1 MRRLLLILACLLVLV
16 LIAAPFVIAW
26 AAVYTEGGAQFLARR
41 VPRQIGDIGLEIV
54 GVSGTVAGGL
64 RVERVEIDHPL
75 VHLTFTGIDGRVT
88 PAPLMLQTIR
98 VQQGHVASALI
109 EVKRRTRPATQSA
122 PVFLPHWLLI
132 SVEQGNVDH
141 AVLKVYNGAH
151 LEANGISGAAV
162 IRSHVI
168 RFFQADG
175 VLEDVR
181 ISGHGDL
188 KAADPIGLDVEGRMY
203 WQPHGQPSWD
213 VAGNARGDLNVLHVV
228 AHSTSPFSAD
238 ASGQMLD
245 LTGHFHWVGHAVVR
259 AFNLSAWGLSD
270 TVLGTVT
277 GQVAA
282 SGEGNHFRGH
292 GPVTP
297 AGLHAGEFD
306 AQFEGY
312 YADRVLTATHMEAR
326 HTGSGAHALASGTF
340 GIVDNGP
347 LLDLSGSWNDF
358 RWPLAAREPLVKSA
372 AGSFTLRGILPY
384 KVHLRGRG
392 QAGTL
397 PEMPV
402 DADATLGKDSFE
414 FHPAEIELFGGHAS
428 VSGVL
433 AWSPAQSW
441 SVSGSATG
449 IDPAALR
456 PDLPGSL
463 NFGFSAS
470 GGFDPK
476 NSFDASFSGVSGKLR
491 GLSAAGSGSLS
502 HSGNT
507 WTFAAVRVGLGTSSL
522 ALDGRLS
529 DSADLRFALAT
540 QDLSLLGP
548 GNRGVLRASGT
559 WRGTLVNPAIVAT
572 AHGSGIDYQ
581 GIKVDALDAD
591 IDFDPQALQR
601 ESKIDVHARH
611 LTWQGRT
618 ADTLSLT
625 LSGPPSAYRLQLSGS
640 GTGLAGS
647 AAATGVYSNGSF
659 VGVLS
664 AFSVKG
670 SEALQLSLEHPVS
683 FMASPAEARIEWL
696 CLVGTPGSMCVD
708 GNWTPARWSSTV
720 MASQL
725 PLRTLTAGMTP
736 AVDYLGTINVLARA
750 QGGAQ
755 LPLTG
760 TLRAELANAELVHK
774 LASHKVQHTRLGSGT
789 VTVAATPA
797 VVHAEATLKDSEVGT
812 LAGKF
817 EAQRTSTRWQDM
829 PLAGELRASTSQ
841 LGLISLY
848 LPEVDRVTGH
858 IDANL
863 TAAGTVGEPHLN
875 GQVKLSDGE
884 IVNYQ
889 VNIGLRAVNFDAHL
903 SDSGLDFNGSA
914 KAGAGQVKANGHLE
928 WREQLPYGRFHL
940 EGSNLRVAD
949 VREAQIDAS
958 PNLDFNV
965 SGRRIEVTG
974 DVTVPFARIAP
985 RDITN
990 AVRTSPDEVI
1000 VGTEPEDPSKRF
1012 EVLSTITLTLG
1023 ERVNVDASGLQARI
1037 IGGITVKSGY
1047 DPITRGTGELSVAEG
1062 KYMAYGRLLDIK
1074 RGRLIFNGPIDDPGL
1089 DVRAQK
1095 EFPDVTAGVDVKG
1108 TLQNPRLSFFS
1119 DPPLPQSQIQSLLV
1133 SGGAI
1138 DVAQSRAP
1146 GSTAGA
1152 GVSGGNYAI
1161 GQAAAILGQQY
1172 GGLVGIQNVGLE
1184 TDLTNATSL
1193 VLGSYLS
1200 PRLYVSYGVSLTQ
1213 QLNIIKMRYT
1223 LGDHWAVKVEAG
1235 QAQGA
1240 DLVYTIEH

>member
-1 MRRLLLILACLLVLV
+1 MRRLLLILACLLVLIFV
-16 LIAAPFVIAW
+16 AAPFVIAW
-26 AAVYTEGGAQFLARR
+26 VAVYTEAGAQFLVRR
-41 VPRQIGDIGLEIV
+41 VPRQIGDVGLEIV
-54 GVSGTVAGGL
+54 GVTGTIAGGL
-64 RVERVEIDHPL
+64 HVERVEIDHPL
-75 VHLTFTGIDGRVT
+75 VHLTFTDIDGRVA
-88 PAPLMLQTIR
+88 PAPLLLQTIR
-98 VQQGHVASALI
+98 VPQGHLASALI
-109 EVKRRTRPATQSA
+109 QAKRRTRPATPSQ

-132 SVEQGNVDH
+132 SVEQASVDH
-141 AVLKVYNGAH
+141 VVITAYNGVR
-151 LEANGISGAAV
+151 LEGSGINGAAV

-168 RFFQADG
+168 RLFQADG
-175 VLEDVR
+175 MLEGVH
-181 ISGHGDL
+181 ISAHGDL
-188 KAADPIGLDVEGRMY
+188 NAADPLGLNLEGAMH
-203 WQPHGQPSWD
+203 WQPQGQPAWD
-213 VAGNARGDLNVLHVV
+213 VAGSARGDLNALQIV

-245 LTGHFHWVGHAVVR
+245 LTGHFHWVGDAVVH
-259 AFNLSAWGLSD
+259 AFRLSPWGIPD

-277 GQVAA
+277 GHVAA
-282 SGEGNHFRGH
+282 SGEGNHFSGH
-292 GPVTP
+292 GPLTP
-297 AGLHAGEFD
+297 AGLHAGEFE
-306 AQFEGY
+306 AQFEGF

-326 HTGSGAHALASGTF
+326 HASSGAHAVASGTF
-340 GIVDNGP
+340 GIVDHGP
-347 LLDLSGSWNDF
+347 LLDLSGSWTDF
-358 RWPLAAREPLVKSA
+358 RWPLAGREAVLKSA
-372 AGSFTLRGILPY
+372 VGSFTLQGILPY

-392 QAGTL
+392 QAAAL
-397 PEMPV
+397 PEMPLEV
-402 DADATLGKDSFE
+402 DATLGKDSFA
-414 FHPAEIELFGGHAS
+414 FHPAEVDLFGGHAS
-428 VSGVL
+428 ASGVL

-476 NSFDASFSGVSGKLR
+476 STFDASFTGVSGKLR
-491 GLSAAGSGSLS
+491 GLAASGSGSLTR
-502 HSGNT
+502 SGNT
-507 WTFAAVRVGLGTSSL
+507 WTFAAVRVGLGASSL

-548 GNRGVLRASGT
+548 GNRGVLRASGS
-559 WRGTLVNPAIVAT
+559 WRGTLANPVIVAT
-572 AHGSGIDYQ
+572 AHGSGIDYR
-581 GIKVDALDAD
+581 GVKVDGLDAD
-591 IDFDPQALQR
+591 VNFNPQALQQ
-601 ESKIDVHARH
+601 ESRIDVHARH
-611 LTWQGRT
+611 VAWEGRT

-625 LSGPPSAYRLQLSGS
+625 LDGLPSAYRVQASGS
-640 GTGLAGS
+640 GTGLGGTASAIGS
-647 AAATGVYSNGSF
+647 YSNGSF

-664 AFSVKG
+664 AVSVKG
-670 SEALQLSLEHPVS
+670 SESLQLSLEHPVALV
-683 FMASPAEARIEWL
+683 ASPAEVRLEWM

-708 GNWTPARWSSTV
+708 SDWTPARWSGTV

-736 AVDYLGTINVLARA
+736 AVDYQGTISVLARA

-760 TLRAELANAELVHK
+760 TLRAELANAELIHK
-774 LASHKVQHTRLGSGT
+774 LASHKTEHTRLGSGT
-789 VTVAATPA
+789 VTVAAAPA
-797 VVHAEATLKDSEVGT
+797 LLHAEAALKDSQVGT

-817 EAQRTSTRWQDM
+817 EAQRTTARWEDM

-848 LPEVDRVTGH
+848 LPDIDRITGH

-863 TAAGTVGEPHLN
+863 IATGTLGVPHFKGE
-875 GQVKLSDGE
+875 VKLSDGE
-884 IVNYQ
+884 IDNYQ

-903 SDSGLDFNGSA
+903 SDTGLDFNGSA
-914 KAGAGQVKANGHLE
+914 KAGAGQVHADGHLE
-928 WREQLPYGRFHL
+928 WRDLLPYGHFHL
-940 EGSNLRVAD
+940 EGTNLRVAD

-974 DVTVPFARIAP
+974 EVAVPFARIAP

-990 AVRTSPDEVI
+990 AVRTSPDETI
-1000 VGTEPEDPSKRF
+1000 VGNQPEDPSKRF
-1012 EVLSTITLTLG
+1012 EVLSTVTLTLG
-1023 ERVNVDASGLQARI
+1023 DRVNVDASGLQARI
-1037 IGGITVKSGY
+1037 TGGITVKSGY
-1047 DPITRGTGELSVAEG
+1047 DAVTRGTGELSVAEG

-1074 RGRLIFNGPIDDPGL
+1074 RGRLMFNGPVDDPGI

-1152 GVSGGNYAI
+1152 GVSGSNYAI
-1161 GQAAAILGQQY
+1161 GQAAAMLGQQY

-1184 TDLTNATSL
+1184 TDLTNQTSL
-1193 VLGSYLS
+1193 ILGTYLS
-1200 PRLYVSYGVSLTQ
+1200 PRVYVSYGVSLTE
-1213 QLNIIKMRYT
+1213 QLNTIKLRYT
-1223 LGDHWAVKVEAG
+1223 LGDHWAVRVEAG
-1235 QAQGA
+1235 QARGA
-1240 DLVYTIEH
+1240 DLVYT

>member
-1 MRRLLLILACLLVLV
+1 MRRLLLILACLLVLL
-16 LIAAPFVIAW
+16 LIAAPFLIAW
-26 AAVYTEGGAQFLARR
+26 EAVYTEGGAQFLARH
-41 VPRQIGDIGLEIV
+41 VPRQIGDIGLEIT
-54 GVSGTVAGGL
+54 GVTGTVAGGL
-64 RVERVEIDHPL
+64 HVERVEIDHPL
-75 VHLTFTGIDGRVT
+75 VHLTFTGIDGRAT
-88 PAPLMLQTIR
+88 PAPLLLQTIR
-98 VQQGHVASALI
+98 VPQGHVASALI
-109 EVKRRTRPATQSA
+109 EVKRRTRPATPSA

-132 SVEQGNVDH
+132 SAEQASVDH
-141 AVLKVYNGAH
+141 AVLTVYNGAH
-151 LEANGISGAAV
+151 LEATGISGAAV

-175 VLEDVR
+175 MLEDVR

-188 KAADPIGLDVEGRMY
+188 KAADPIGLDVEGTMH
-203 WQPHGQPSWD
+203 WQPQGQPAWD
-213 VAGNARGDLNVLHVV
+213 VAGSARGDLNALQIV
-228 AHSTSPFSAD
+228 AHSTSPLSAD
-238 ASGQMLD
+238 AGGQMLD
-245 LTGHFHWVGHAVVR
+245 LTGHFHWRGNAVVR
-259 AFNLSAWGLSD
+259 AFNLSAWGIAD

-277 GQVAA
+277 GRVAA
-282 SGEGNHFRGH
+282 SGEGNHFSGH
-292 GPVTP
+292 GPLTP
-297 AGLHAGEFD
+297 AGLHAGEFE

-312 YADRVLTATHMEAR
+312 YAERVVTATHMEAR
-326 HTGSGAHALASGTF
+326 HAPTGAHAIASGTF
-340 GIVDNGP
+340 AIVDHGP
-347 LLDLSGSWNDF
+347 RLDLSGSWTDF
-358 RWPLAAREPLVKSA
+358 RWPLAGREALVKSV
-372 AGSFTLRGILPY
+372 AGTFTLQGILPY

-397 PEMPV
+397 PEMPLEV
-402 DADATLGKDSFE
+402 EATLGKDRFE
-414 FHPAEIELFGGHAS
+414 FHPAEIDLFGGHAS

-433 AWSPAQSW
+433 AWSPAQRW
-441 SVSGSATG
+441 SVSGNATG

-470 GGFDPK
+470 GGFDAK
-476 NSFDASFSGVSGKLR
+476 SSLDASFTGVSGKLR
-491 GLSAAGSGSLS
+491 GLSASGSGSLS
-502 HSGNT
+502 HAGNT

-540 QDLSLLGP
+540 HDLSLLGP

-559 WRGTLVNPAIVAT
+559 WRGTLTNPVIVAT

-581 GIKVDALDAD
+581 GIKIDGLDAD

-601 ESKIDVHARH
+601 DSKIDVRARH
-611 LTWQGRT
+611 LSWQGRT
-618 ADTLSLT
+618 ADTMSFT
-625 LSGPPSAYRLQLSGS
+625 LDGPPSAYRLQLAGS

-647 AAATGVYSNGSF
+647 ASALGAYNNGSF
-659 VGVLS
+659 IGQVTTV
-664 AFSVKG
+664 SVKG

-683 FMASPAEARIEWL
+683 LVASAAEVRLEWM
-696 CLVGTPGSMCVD
+696 CLVGTPGSMCAD
-708 GNWTPARWSSTV
+708 ANWTAARWSSTV
-720 MASQL
+720 MANQL
-725 PLRTLTAGMTP
+725 PLRTLTAGMTA
-736 AVDYLGTINVLARA
+736 AVDYQGTIGVLARA

-774 LASHKVQHTRLGSGT
+774 LASHKVEHTVLGSGT
-789 VTVAATPA
+789 VTVTATPA
-797 VVHAEATLKDSEVGT
+797 VLHAEAALKDSQVGT
-812 LAGKF
+812 LGGKF
-817 EAQRTSTRWQDM
+817 EAQRTTARWQDM
-829 PLAGELRASTSQ
+829 PFEGELHASTSQ

-848 LPEVDRVTGH
+848 FPDVDRVTGH
-858 IDANL
+858 VDANL
-863 TAAGTVGEPHLN
+863 TATGTL
-875 GQVKLSDGE
+875 GQPRFKGRVQLTDGE

-889 VNIGLRAVNFDAHL
+889 VNIGLRAVNFDAQL
-903 SDSGLDFNGSA
+903 TDAGLDFNGSA

-928 WREQLPYGRFHL
+928 WRDLLPYGRFHL
-940 EGSNLRVAD
+940 EGTNLRVAD

-1000 VGTEPEDPSKRF
+1000 VGNEPEDPSKRF

-1023 ERVNVDASGLQARI
+1023 DKVNVDASGLQARI
-1037 IGGITVKSGY
+1037 IGGLTVKSGY
-1047 DPITRGTGELSVAEG
+1047 DAITRGTGELSVAEG

-1074 RGRLIFNGPIDDPGL
+1074 RGRLMFNGPVDDPGI

-1152 GVSGGNYAI
+1152 GVSGSNYAI
-1161 GQAAAILGQQY
+1161 GQAAAMLGQQY

-1184 TDLTNATSL
+1184 TDLTNETSL

-1213 QLNIIKMRYT
+1213 QLNIIKLRYT

-1240 DLVYTIEH
+1240 DLVYSIEH